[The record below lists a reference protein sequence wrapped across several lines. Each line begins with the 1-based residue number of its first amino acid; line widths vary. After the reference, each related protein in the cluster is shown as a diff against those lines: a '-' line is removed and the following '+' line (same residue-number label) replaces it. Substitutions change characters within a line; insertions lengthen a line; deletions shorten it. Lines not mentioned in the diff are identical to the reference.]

1 MRKKR
6 KHWRN
11 DPKKE
16 NKVQT
21 DESLNNLGTGRTDNF
36 VVQQKI
42 SPADEF
48 QLKVFDQILDVFHL
62 EYI

>member
-1 MRKKR
+1 M
-6 KHWRN
+6 
-11 DPKKE
+11 
-16 NKVQT
+16 QT
-21 DESLNNLGTGRTDNF
+21 DESLNNLGTGKTDNF
-36 VVQQKI
+36 VIQQKI